1 MSDLTKH
8 DDDQKLRDIA
18 AGLDVEEGIRQGLD
32 DVKKGKVRPAREF
45 SKCSK
50 PSMASLNG
58 DSAIVQHVE
67 ALTVRGRRQ

>member
-32 DVKKGKVRPAREF
+32 DVKRGKVRPACEF
-45 SKCSK
+45 FEEF
-50 PSMASLNG
+50 
-58 DSAIVQHVE
+58 E
-67 ALTVRGRRQ
+67 AKHGIRKQRFGHRGAR

>member
-32 DVKKGKVRPAREF
+32 DGVVSMGGRNTD
-45 SKCSK
+45 SKSTRR
-50 PSMASLNG
+50 SLK
-58 DSAIVQHVE
+58 
-67 ALTVRGRRQ
+67 T